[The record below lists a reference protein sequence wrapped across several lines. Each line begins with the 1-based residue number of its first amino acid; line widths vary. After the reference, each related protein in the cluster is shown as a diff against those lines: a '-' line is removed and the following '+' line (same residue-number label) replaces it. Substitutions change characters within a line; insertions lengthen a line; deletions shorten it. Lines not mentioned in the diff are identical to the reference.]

1 DVRVSTTVT
10 LRGIDEADLDELE
23 NALNVLVAPGGD
35 AIDVD
40 VHLGEDERRPDQTL
54 TVEVP
59 RRLRLV
65 LEGRGVADVHGVA
78 GVTLDDFRGDVT
90 IVGVHGEATGS
101 HREGRLELGEGA
113 RVELETRRSTLRLVR
128 PASAT
133 LDLEASDVEV
143 MDAQG
148 PVEITQERCTLE
160 VLGGT

>member
-1 DVRVSTTVT
+1 MGKRELFLILGFVVVGTVLYQATGPSTPGGGGFSFSDVVRDVRREMGDRSAIREVEREGHAVAAAGIEAVRVRDLRGRIRVTAIDGDDVRVSTTVT

-65 LEGRGVADVHGVA
+65 LEGRGVADV
-78 GVTLDDFRGDVT
+78 
-90 IVGVHGEATGS
+90 
-101 HREGRLELGEGA
+101 
-113 RVELETRRSTLRLVR
+113 
-128 PASAT
+128 
-133 LDLEASDVEV
+133 
-143 MDAQG
+143 
-148 PVEITQERCTLE
+148 
-160 VLGGT
+160 